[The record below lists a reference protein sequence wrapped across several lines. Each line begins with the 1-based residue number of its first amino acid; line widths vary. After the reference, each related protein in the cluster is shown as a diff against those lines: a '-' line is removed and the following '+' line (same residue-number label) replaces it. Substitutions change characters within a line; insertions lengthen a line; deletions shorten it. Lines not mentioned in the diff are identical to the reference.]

1 MNFKDKAWM
10 QITERNNGQRLLFVY
25 AGGLKV
31 LPPSKLR
38 YIMEKPTKKTH
49 PVTIAKYDERM
60 RI

>member
-1 MNFKDKAWM
+1 M

-38 YIMEKPTKKTH
+38 YIMEKPTQKTH

>member
-1 MNFKDKAWM
+1 M

-38 YIMEKPTKKTH
+38 YIMEKTH
-49 PVTIAKYDERM
+49 PKKLTP
-60 RI
+60 

>member
-1 MNFKDKAWM
+1 M
-10 QITERNNGQRLLFVY
+10 QTTERNNGQRLLFVY

-38 YIMEKPTKKTH
+38 YIMEKPAKKTH
-49 PVTIAKYDERM
+49 SVTIAKYDERM

>member
-1 MNFKDKAWM
+1 M
-10 QITERNNGQRLLFVY
+10 QITERNNGQRLLLVY

-38 YIMEKPTKKTH
+38 YIMEKTAPKTH

>member
-1 MNFKDKAWM
+1 M

-38 YIMEKPTKKTH
+38 YIMEKTTPKKTH
-49 PVTIAKYDERM
+49 SVTIAKYDERM

>member
-1 MNFKDKAWM
+1 M

-38 YIMEKPTKKTH
+38 YIMEEPAQKTH
-49 PVTIAKYDERM
+49 SVTIAKYDERM